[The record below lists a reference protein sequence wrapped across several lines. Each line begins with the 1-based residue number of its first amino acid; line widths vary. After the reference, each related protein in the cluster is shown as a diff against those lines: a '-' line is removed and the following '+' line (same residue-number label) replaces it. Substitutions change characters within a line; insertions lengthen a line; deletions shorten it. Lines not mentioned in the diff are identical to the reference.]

1 MSSPGIPVSQWCVN
15 RPWSDEAI
23 DCEGRQARSG
33 CDWSRRFIAALQ
45 WTEAPAA
52 INPPLGRA
60 MPPNGRTSA
69 LGEGPARDWQ
79 IYVSRGSQGTAAAQ
93 AGRPPSWSAAQTF
106 LADGI
111 PSLREQ
117 ECCDDPVSHCPAG
130 GATAMQPAKEPMEPE
145 FRRNCRRGLSCSSLP
160 ACAYNTRRQARRA
173 KLDESRK
180 QTCLLLG
187 GVNVSAA
194 LEVQKANPQSPQ
206 SGLKKV
212 AAGIRGA

>member
-1 MSSPGIPVSQWCVN
+1 MSSPGTPVSGVLTDPGRTGPSTARADRRAPGVTGPGGSS
-15 RPWSDEAI
+15 RP
-23 DCEGRQARSG
+23 CNGR
-33 CDWSRRFIAALQ
+33 RRRQQSTLCLDVQ
-45 WTEAPAA
+45 C
-52 INPPLGRA
+52 
-60 MPPNGRTSA
+60 PPNGRTSA

-93 AGRPPSWSAAQTF
+93 VGRSPSWSAAQTF

-130 GATAMQPAKEPMEPE
+130 GATAMQPAKEPMGPK

-160 ACAYNTRRQARRA
+160 ACAYNTHRQASRA

-212 AAGIRGA
+212 AAGIRVA